1 MLLSATS
8 DTHNGATA
16 HSTAR
21 PASSRRD
28 PQLLEAAVAGMVLGF
43 NPRDYEM
50 REQAAAAW
58 EGIRAMLAEG
68 VLADEIGVA
77 PWTRDHS
84 RFPRSTTELLKK
96 RYTELR
102 TLAHLIKSV
111 SFESGTNSEV
121 SVAGRA
127 LCRLAVCLDD
137 LINGSDR
144 RVSPKLRQYAFA
156 QHPVH

>member
-1 MLLSATS
+1 MLLSAS

-21 PASSRRD
+21 PADSQRD

-50 REQAAAAW
+50 REQASAAW
-58 EGIRAMLAEG
+58 EGIRAILADG
-68 VLADEIGVA
+68 ILADEIVTA
-77 PWTRDHS
+77 PWTRDNS
-84 RFPRSTTELLKK
+84 RYPRSTTELLKK

-144 RVSPKLRQYAFA
+144 RISPKLRQYAFA
-156 QHPVH
+156 QRETH

>member
-1 MLLSATS
+1 MSLAASTET
-8 DTHNGATA
+8 DT
-16 HSTAR
+16 STAAQDSAPR
-21 PASSRRD
+21 VYSGRD

-50 REQAAAAW
+50 RTQAATAW
-58 EGIRAMLAEG
+58 EGIRAILAEG
-68 VLADEIGVA
+68 VLADEIGAA
-77 PWTRDHS
+77 PWARGNSHY
-84 RFPRSTTELLKK
+84 PRNTTDLLKK
-96 RYTELR
+96 RYGELR

-111 SFESGTNSEV
+111 SFESSTNSEI

-144 RVSPKLRQYAFA
+144 RVSPKLRQYVFA
-156 QHPVH
+156 QRFTH